1 MEVYLDQ
8 SVAWNPIVMNIAFSV
23 LIIVGAIVVSRAIQW
38 PFKHLTESEKSGK
51 IGGSIFVNIFRVLIY
66 GWAICA
72 LVDLWFNVDM
82 VGLVGALGVVGIAV
96 SLGAQ
101 QTIANVIGGVIVSL
115 SQMVGKEDWVT
126 IQGNKE
132 ARVIDTNWRRT
143 TLEDENGIQ
152 HIVPNA
158 LMVSN
163 VIEKGNPYFT
173 IEVPFS
179 LKTTVPDVRGLLL
192 DCEQAL
198 LDAQVAGGFDYEA
211 MRPKA
216 YVQGASLGAIQ
227 AELKLF
233 VNRSYDS
240 RHVKRAVLPALIELL
255 QERNALAEIQFTDA
269 SDATEPDLADVANVA
284 NSAAE
289 IAEIA

>member
-1 MEVYLDQ
+1 
-8 SVAWNPIVMNIAFSV
+8 MNIAFSV

-82 VGLVGALGVVGIAV
+82 VGLVGALGVVGVAV

-115 SQMVGKEDWVT
+115 SQMVGKEDWITV
-126 IQGNKE
+126 QGKTE
-132 ARVIDTNWRRT
+132 ARVVDTNWRRT

-152 HIVPNA
+152 HVVPNA
-158 LMVSN
+158 FMVSN
-163 VIEKGNPYFT
+163 IIEKGNPYFT
-173 IEVPFS
+173 IIVPFS
-179 LKTTVPDVRGLLL
+179 LKTTVPDVRGLLV
-192 DCEQAL
+192 DCEQVI
-198 LDAQVAGGFDYEA
+198 LDAQIAGGLDYEA

-216 YVQGASLGAIQ
+216 YVQGASFGAIQ

-233 VNRSYDS
+233 ANRSYDS

-255 QERNALAEIQFTDA
+255 QKRNALADIRLADA
-269 SDATEPDLADVANVA
+269 DAADVAEAA
-284 NSAAE
+284 NAAAE